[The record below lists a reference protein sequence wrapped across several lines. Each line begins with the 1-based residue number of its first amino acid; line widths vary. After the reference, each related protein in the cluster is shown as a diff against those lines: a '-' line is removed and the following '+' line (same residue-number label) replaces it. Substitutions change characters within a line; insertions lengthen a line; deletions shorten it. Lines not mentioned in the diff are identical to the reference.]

1 MRISPAVCQQSIQIK
16 AKIPCVTKYLAI
28 LFAVSL
34 SSFATAQTAG
44 TYQVTNIISDGSVP
58 ATTMDANFI
67 NPWAIT
73 PTGTFWM
80 NAQGTGYSYVVP
92 TAGTISFK
100 VSIPAV
106 SGGTSTIGSPT
117 GAVSAASA
125 ATGFVL
131 SNGTKASFLFDSLDG
146 LISGWNSKL
155 GATVSP
161 IPVAL
166 PVVNNSS
173 IGAVYTGLGIVTN
186 TTGTFLLATDFGT
199 PNAVEVYDSN
209 FAKAKLTGSFTD
221 PNLPANYAPYSIHVL
236 GTQIYVAYALRT
248 LTTQGTYRAT
258 GGEGNGVL
266 DIFDVNGNF
275 VSRAITGGNLNAP
288 WGVAIAP
295 TTFGIFGGALLVG
308 NFGDGVINAY
318 NPTTFAYLGRLTDG
332 TGKTLT
338 YGALWDLVFG
348 NTPAAPGTTAVAGT
362 AGTLYFTAGL
372 SGQAHGLL
380 GQISV
385 NPTPSGTATFGL
397 STSPNALT
405 VTDGSSGSATVAV
418 DPTNGFS
425 GTVSLACTGLPT
437 AATCTFSP
445 SQIAATASAPA
456 TGTVTIQTTKSTV
469 VRLEPL
475 RGSRSMAITLA
486 LLIPF
491 GSLAF
496 FRRRPTRNS
505 GPLQLFLLLVIALAP
520 IALIAG
526 CSSSSGT
533 LAPSTPV
540 GTTQVTVTA
549 TAGTVTQS
557 TVIALTVQ

>member
-1 MRISPAVCQQSIQIK
+1 MRISFEPFQRSIQTE
-16 AKIPCVTKYLAI
+16 ARRDRLTKYSI
-28 LFAVSL
+28 LFAALSL
-34 SSFATAQTAG
+34 STFATAQTAG
-44 TYQVTNIISDGSVP
+44 TYQVANIISDGSVP
-58 ATTMDANFI
+58 ATTMDTNFI

-73 PTGTFWM
+73 PTSTFWM
-80 NAQGTGYSYVVP
+80 NTQGTGFSYVVP

-100 VSIPAV
+100 VSIPSA
-106 SGGTSTIGSPT
+106 SGVTTTIGSPT

-125 ATGFVL
+125 PTGFVL

-155 GATVSP
+155 GATASP

-166 PVVNNSS
+166 PVINNSS
-173 IGAVYTGLGIVTN
+173 IGAVYTDMGIVTN

-199 PNAVEVYDSN
+199 PNAVEVYDST

-221 PNLPANYAPYSIHVL
+221 PTLPANYVPYSIHVL
-236 GTQIYVAYALRT
+236 GTQIYVAYALRSGT
-248 LTTQGTYRAT
+248 SATTYRAT
-258 GGEGNGVL
+258 AGAGNGVL

-295 TTFGIFGGALLVG
+295 TTFGIYGGALLVG

-318 NPTTFAYLGRLTDG
+318 NPTTFAYLGRLADG

-338 YGALWDLVFG
+338 YAALWDLVFG
-348 NTPAAPGTTAVAGT
+348 NTPAAPGTAAVAGT
-362 AGTLYFTAGL
+362 AGALYFTAGL
-372 SGQAHGLL
+372 TNEAHGLL

-397 STSPNALT
+397 STSTSAIT
-405 VTDGSSGSATVAV
+405 VTDGSSGSATIAVA
-418 DPTNGFS
+418 PTNGFS
-425 GTVSLACTGLPT
+425 GTVALACTGLPV

-445 SQIAATASAPA
+445 AQLAATASAPA
-456 TGTVTIQTTKSTV
+456 TGSVTIQTTKSTV
-469 VRLEPL
+469 VEL
-475 RGSRSMAITLA
+475 RRGARATGIALA
-486 LLIPF
+486 LLLPF

-496 FRRRPTRNS
+496 FRRRLPQSTS
-505 GPLQLFLLLVIALAP
+505 PLRLFLLLAIALAP

>member
-1 MRISPAVCQQSIQIK
+1 MCTSPTPSEQSTQIK
-16 AKIPCVTKYLAI
+16 ATKPGTTKYLAQF
-28 LFAVSL
+28 L
-34 SSFATAQTAG
+34 ATITFCSVAAAQTAG
-44 TYQVTNIISDGSVP
+44 TYQVANIISDGSVP
-58 ATTMDANFI
+58 ATTMDSNFI

-73 PTGTFWM
+73 PTSTSWI
-80 NAQGTGYSYVVP
+80 NAQGTGFSYVVP

-100 VSIPAV
+100 VSIPSA
-106 SGGTSTIGSPT
+106 SGVTTTIGTPT

-125 ATGFVL
+125 ATGYIL
-131 SNGTKASFLFDSLDG
+131 SNGTKASFIFDSLDG

-166 PVVNNSS
+166 PIVNNSS

-199 PNAVEVYDSN
+199 PNAVEVYNST
-209 FAKAKLTGSFTD
+209 FAKATLAGSFTD

-248 LTTQGTYRAT
+248 GTSATTYRPT
-258 GGEGNGVL
+258 IGEGNGVL

-295 TTFGIFGGALLVG
+295 TTFGIYGGALLVG

-318 NPTTFAYLGRLTDG
+318 NPTTFAYLGRLSDG

-338 YGALWDLVFG
+338 YAALWDLVFG

-362 AGTLYFTAGL
+362 AGALYFTAGL
-372 SGQAHGLL
+372 AGEAHGLL
-380 GQISV
+380 GQISA
-385 NPTPSGTATFGL
+385 NPTPSGTPTFGL
-397 STSPNALT
+397 STSTSALT
-405 VTDGSSGSATVAV
+405 VTDGTSGSATVAIA
-418 DPTNGFS
+418 PTNGFS
-425 GTVSLACTGLPT
+425 GTVSLACSGLPV
-437 AATCTFSP
+437 AATCSFSP
-445 SQIAATASAPA
+445 ATIAATASAPA
-456 TGTVTIQTTKSTV
+456 TDVVTIQTTKSTV
-469 VRLEPL
+469 MGLDRFPKT
-475 RGSRSMAITLA
+475 RAAGITLA
-486 LLIPF
+486 LLLPF
-491 GSLAF
+491 GSLAL
-496 FRRRPTRNS
+496 FRRRKSS
-505 GPLQLFLLLVIALAP
+505 GNLLLLLAA
-520 IALIAG
+520 IALIPITFVAG

-549 TAGTVTQS
+549 TAGTVVQS

>member
-1 MRISPAVCQQSIQIK
+1 MRISSAASQQSIQIK
-16 AKIPCVTKYLAI
+16 ATTNPATKYLAI
-28 LFAVSL
+28 LFAITL
-34 SSFATAQTAG
+34 SSFAAAQTAG

-80 NAQGTGYSYVVP
+80 NAQGTGFSYVVP

-100 VSIPAV
+100 VSIPSA
-106 SGGTSTIGSPT
+106 SGVTSTIGSPT

-166 PVVNNSS
+166 PVMNNSS

-221 PNLPANYAPYSIHVL
+221 PNLPANYVPYSIHVL

-248 LTTQGTYRAT
+248 GTSPSTYRAS
-258 GGEGNGVL
+258 GGAGTGVL

-295 TTFGIFGGALLVG
+295 TTFGIYGGALLVG

-318 NPTTFAYLGRLTDG
+318 NPTTFAYLGRLADG

-338 YGALWDLVFG
+338 YSALWDLVFG
-348 NTPAAPGTTAVAGT
+348 NTPAAPGTTAVAG
-362 AGTLYFTAGL
+362 AVGTLYFTAGL
-372 SGQAHGLL
+372 ANEAHGLL

-385 NPTPSGTATFGL
+385 NPTPSGTATFGF
-397 STSPNALT
+397 STSTSAMT
-405 VTDGSSGSATVAV
+405 VTNGSSGTATVAV
-418 DPTNGFS
+418 APTNGFS

-437 AATCTFSP
+437 AATCSFSP
-445 SQIAATASAPA
+445 SSLAATASAPA

-475 RGSRSMAITLA
+475 RRSRDLAITLA
-486 LLIPF
+486 LLLPF

-496 FRRRPTRNS
+496 FRRRPTQNS
-505 GPLQLFLLLVIALAP
+505 SLLRLFLLLAIALAP

-540 GTTQVTVTA
+540 GTSQVTVTA

-557 TVIALTVQ
+557 TVISLTVQ

>member
-1 MRISPAVCQQSIQIK
+1 MRISPAASQQSIQIK
-16 AKIPCVTKYLAI
+16 ATTPCVAKYLAT

-34 SSFATAQTAG
+34 SSFAVAQTAG

-80 NAQGTGYSYVVP
+80 NAQGTGFSYIVP

-100 VSIPAV
+100 VSIPAA
-106 SGGTSTIGSPT
+106 SGVTTTIGSPT
-117 GAVSAASA
+117 GVVSASSAS
-125 ATGFVL
+125 TGFVL

-146 LISGWNSKL
+146 LISGWNGKL

-166 PVVNNSS
+166 PVMNNSS

-199 PNAVEVYDSN
+199 PNAVEIYNSN
-209 FAKAKLTGSFTD
+209 FAKATLAGSFTD
-221 PNLPANYAPYSIHVL
+221 PNLPANYVPYSIHVL
-236 GTQIYVAYALRT
+236 GTQIYVAYALRSGT
-248 LTTQGTYRAT
+248 SPSTYRAS
-258 GGEGNGVL
+258 GGAGTGVL

-295 TTFGIFGGALLVG
+295 TTFGIYGGALLVG

-318 NPTTFAYLGRLTDG
+318 NPTTFAYLGRLADG

-348 NTPAAPGTTAVAGT
+348 NTPAAPGTPAVAG
-362 AGTLYFTAGL
+362 AVGTLYFTAGL
-372 SGQAHGLL
+372 ANEAHGLL

-385 NPTPSGTATFGL
+385 NPTPSGTATFGF
-397 STSPNALT
+397 STSTSAMT
-405 VTDGSSGSATVAV
+405 VTNGSSGTATVAV
-418 DPTNGFS
+418 APTNGFS

-437 AATCTFSP
+437 AATCAFSP
-445 SQIAATASAPA
+445 SSISATASAPA

-475 RGSRSMAITLA
+475 RRSRDLAITLA
-486 LLIPF
+486 LLLHF

-496 FRRRPTRNS
+496 FRRRPTQNS
-505 GPLQLFLLLVIALAP
+505 SPLRLLLLLAIALAP

-540 GTTQVTVTA
+540 GTSQVTVTA

-557 TVIALTVQ
+557 TVISLTVQ